1 MAQEYVV
8 RVPREMKKQFSV
20 MRFNTTL
27 GTEDLKFKHC
37 KMERENL
44 FKEVKEEEE
53 VEHPEF
59 GAGSEYGRK
68 EREEARRRKYEK
80 RKNKQNNSPWILKV
94 GGKQGKKF
102 RGVREGGVTEN
113 TSYYVFFQA
122 PDGAFEAFPVNE
134 WYKFSPFQRYKALSA
149 EEAEEKFNK
158 RDQILNYFPL
168 KLMNKGKQED
178 GSVDEPSNKMERT
191 IKKEFK
197 VSDMDDWYQSDND
210 NVDSE
215 NGDSDEEKS
224 KRTKGKGKKDLKN
237 KKDKKRKKKKG
248 SDDDD
253 DDEEP
258 LEDSDEGDY
267 DDKEVDYMSDSSSS
281 SESDLETVDI
291 KGVVD
296 ESALRDLVVSE
307 DDEEEEEE
315 NKEET
320 NEQTDE
326 ANSNKPNE
334 LEKKV
339 KVKSEKNAND
349 SSISDSEF
357 DSDNSD
363 LDDSKSALLIQNR
376 KGQKSKGSTIGGDQ
390 QSSEQQT
397 SSSSTNESK
406 FANFDSTNGE
416 QSANKAGGSSSSGN
430 GLKFRH
436 KMDNADMSHINKKQ
450 KTDKNRN
457 EPSDGITEDA
467 VRRYLMRKPMTC
479 TDLLQKFKNKVH
491 QRDNLV
497 SIIADI
503 LKKLSPETQ
512 KIKGKMYFSLKP
524 T

>member
-1 MAQEYVV
+1 
-8 RVPREMKKQFSV
+8 
-20 MRFNTTL
+20 
-27 GTEDLKFKHC
+27 
-37 KMERENL
+37 
-44 FKEVKEEEE
+44 
-53 VEHPEF
+53 
-59 GAGSEYGRK
+59 
-68 EREEARRRKYEK
+68 
-80 RKNKQNNSPWILKV
+80 
-94 GGKQGKKF
+94 
-102 RGVREGGVTEN
+102 
-113 TSYYVFFQA
+113 
-122 PDGAFEAFPVNE
+122 
-134 WYKFSPFQRYKALSA
+134 
-149 EEAEEKFNK
+149 
-158 RDQILNYFPL
+158 
-168 KLMNKGKQED
+168 MNKGKQED

-339 KVKSEKNAND
+339 KVKSEKNGIIFINNFHNTICFNFFIHPLAND

-416 QSANKAGGSSSSGN
+416 QSANKAGGSSSGN